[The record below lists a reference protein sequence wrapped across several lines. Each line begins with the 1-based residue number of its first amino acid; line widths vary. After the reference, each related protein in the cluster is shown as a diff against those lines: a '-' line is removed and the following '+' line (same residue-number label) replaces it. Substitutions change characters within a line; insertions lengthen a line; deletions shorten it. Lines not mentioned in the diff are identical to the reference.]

1 MQNTFSDK
9 FEEFL
14 LSFSLFTTVPLITT
28 TKQGKGAIECL
39 NGIRVLAFMAVIF
52 GHTYALATFD
62 SLPQVLGKLICFSFL
77 LNCVIIEILH
87 MWLAGRNFISEND
100 WFAYSK
106 WIEPAYMKLL
116 TMDVYVDTFFILRY

>member
-1 MQNTFSDK
+1 MINKDVGTPHPLEEPVLKRRKKKLADLSEFQFQLSNFKVDMQNIFSDK

-52 GHTYALATFD
+52 GHTYVLETFD
-62 SLPQVLGKLICFSFL
+62 SLPQVLGKYRC
-77 LNCVIIEILH
+77 
-87 MWLAGRNFISEND
+87 
-100 WFAYSK
+100 
-106 WIEPAYMKLL
+106 
-116 TMDVYVDTFFILRY
+116 T